1 MRRIL
6 LPALFLFLTLTV
18 QAQSPREAIKANP
31 SLSAGC
37 YRAYPDQ
44 NLPRLTPAPEGYEPF
59 YISHYG
65 RHGSRWLI
73 DPEEYGFVIEQLQK
87 AKRYNKLTTTG
98 EETLEKLLRLQQ
110 AANGRLGELTELGAE
125 QHRGIAERMYKNFPE
140 VFKGNAAIDAKSTT
154 IIRCILSMSNEL
166 QTLKALNPK
175 LQISEDASQH
185 DMYYLKHTQ
194 EPLKKYKQK
203 AAAVNKEFRKKHTH
217 HTRFIAQLIN
227 DASFAADSLD
237 VPSTL
242 YYFHGIAGNM
252 QSHRMEDMSFFDL
265 FTDEELYDLWQ
276 MDNVMW
282 YVYQA
287 AAPQTDSMCPF
298 SQKPLLTNIIE
309 TADKAIREGV
319 SQATLRFGHDTVIVP
334 LAALMEVGNI
344 GIRVDDL
351 ETLADRWQNYNIVP
365 MGTNM
370 QIIFYK
376 QKGKRATP
384 DDVLVKVLYN
394 EHEMTLPVG
403 EVQAPYYRWSTLR
416 TYYLEKLSTY
426 DE

>member
-1 MRRIL
+1 M
-6 LPALFLFLTLTV
+6 
-18 QAQSPREAIKANP
+18 
-31 SLSAGC
+31 
-37 YRAYPDQ
+37 
-44 NLPRLTPAPEGYEPF
+44 
-59 YISHYG
+59 
-65 RHGSRWLI
+65 
-73 DPEEYGFVIEQLQK
+73 
-87 AKRYNKLTTTG
+87 
-98 EETLEKLLRLQQ
+98 
-110 AANGRLGELTELGAE
+110 
-125 QHRGIAERMYKNFPE
+125 
-140 VFKGNAAIDAKSTT
+140 
-154 IIRCILSMSNEL
+154 
-166 QTLKALNPK
+166 
-175 LQISEDASQH
+175 
-185 DMYYLKHTQ
+185 
-194 EPLKKYKQK
+194 
-203 AAAVNKEFRKKHTH
+203 
-217 HTRFIAQLIN
+217 
-227 DASFAADSLD
+227 
-237 VPSTL
+237 PSTL

-309 TADKAIREGV
+309 KADKAIREGV

-351 ETLADRWQNYNIVP
+351 ETLADRWQKYNIVP

-384 DDVLVKVLYN
+384 DDVLVKVL
-394 EHEMTLPVG
+394 
-403 EVQAPYYRWSTLR
+403 
-416 TYYLEKLSTY
+416 
-426 DE
+426 